1 MRAARRRHTAAALVR
16 ILTLSLDLNAS
27 AFGAT
32 VLIASIFVN
41 FLFSLKHSELPA
53 VTLTSF
59 SLKKNSLF
67 FYLHVKY
74 SEHWHKQSFT
84 EERKYFNPTPDESSV
99 CLQGVVTVFVYLVT
113 VAGVCVYAAP
123 CQNVLD
129 YFKTVLEFHNQL
141 VQPMPEEQ
149 LTEVRKEGSCA
160 LMHSYFKHVSSLAH
174 VNKIFGVLIVRS
186 CGVKMWDFKENS
198 VSAGRRAADCV
209 RGLCFYS
216 TYDSFC

>member
-74 SEHWHKQSFT
+74 TEH
-84 EERKYFNPTPDESSV
+84 R
-99 CLQGVVTVFVYLVT
+99 
-113 VAGVCVYAAP
+113 
-123 CQNVLD
+123 
-129 YFKTVLEFHNQL
+129 HNL
-141 VQPMPEEQ
+141 SR
-149 LTEVRKEGSCA
+149 RKE
-160 LMHSYFKHVSSLAH
+160 
-174 VNKIFGVLIVRS
+174 NILIRHQMS
-186 CGVKMWDFKENS
+186 RLFACRE
-198 VSAGRRAADCV
+198 
-209 RGLCFYS
+209 L
-216 TYDSFC
+216 